1 MITRLLR
8 ICKLSALGSAIYI
21 SEPIFFFA
29 VFSTHIMAACA
40 IGAHDDLLKGG
51 KDMISTL
58 LSTLGVFLGI
68 MLIILVVGL
77 GFISGAFKLL
87 KVILSPIV
95 GLFRKKN

>member
-1 MITRLLR
+1 
-8 ICKLSALGSAIYI
+8 
-21 SEPIFFFA
+21 
-29 VFSTHIMAACA
+29 
-40 IGAHDDLLKGG
+40 
-51 KDMISTL
+51 MISTL